1 MWVPFA
7 VTGVVIFKEALV
19 AAYPRV
25 ARWKQGWNWTRA
37 EEEEAIQPK
46 RLCQVVIP
54 PRYALKAIA
63 SRAVT
68 EHVWPCELARFT
80 DLKSCISVFLEAW
93 LIEKQ
98 KRPQN
103 LGHFQGKFCL
113 LILSICSD
121 SDQRISR
128 LLKRV
133 SPFYKTFAIE
143 QNAGLS
149 GQSYQDD
156 EDVATLGNRNFE
168 MYGLGWP
175 HLPYSVFASS
185 SLHL

>member
-1 MWVPFA
+1 M
-7 VTGVVIFKEALV
+7 
-19 AAYPRV
+19 
-25 ARWKQGWNWTRA
+25 
-37 EEEEAIQPK
+37 
-46 RLCQVVIP
+46 IP

-113 LILSICSD
+113 LILSFR
-121 SDQRISR
+121 SDQWISG

-156 EDVATLGNRNFE
+156 EDVPTLGNHNFE
-168 MYGLGWP
+168 MYGLG
-175 HLPYSVFASS
+175 
-185 SLHL
+185 